1 MIFVSIIASLCCSS
15 FQQREWY
22 YSNVQVGHCTGQG
35 SDIGDLDGNVGGET
49 DLGSPLTVA
58 SGGGEE
64 KSGEGEQ
71 TIVLL
76 CLAFHQF
83 HLT

>member
-1 MIFVSIIASLCCSS
+1 MLIIIPTE
-15 FQQREWY
+15 RRVHY
-22 YSNVQVGHCTGQG
+22 YSNVQGGHGTGQS
-35 SDIGDLDGNVGGET
+35 SDIGDLDGNVGGEAH
-49 DLGSPLTVA
+49 LGGPLTVA
-58 SGGGEE
+58 SGGREE

-83 HLT
+83 YLT

>member
-1 MIFVSIIASLCCSS
+1 MLFIIPTE
-15 FQQREWY
+15 RRIHN
-22 YSNVQVGHCTGQG
+22 YSNVQGGHGTGQG

-49 DLGSPLTVA
+49 DLGGPLTIA
-58 SGGGEE
+58 GGGGEE

-83 HLT
+83 YLT